1 MIMKMRLNFLCLA
14 AFLMLV
20 MNDALSKTYEELNGT
35 RLFVNSI
42 IEDVIGKGMTSVVIS
57 IIVMVLIA
65 VPLILGLL
73 AFWKFVIHINEDEIF
88 VKKNYILLR
97 WTGNGILLYNVLLI
111 PFHLLADN
119 INKNLMINSTAPFT
133 SNGGQ
138 IQLLHLK
145 DGMFHDGYVLFF
157 AFFCLIIAEAF
168 AIGIKLK
175 EEQELTI

>member
-1 MIMKMRLNFLCLA
+1 MKIRLNFLCLA

-20 MNDALSKTYEELNGT
+20 MSDALSKTYEEINGT

-42 IEDVIGKGMTSVVIS
+42 IEDFVGKGVTSVTIS

-65 VPLILGLL
+65 APLILGLL
-73 AFWKFVIHINEDEIF
+73 AFWKFIIHINDDEIF

-97 WTGNGILLYNVLLI
+97 WTGTGILLYNFLLI
-111 PFHLLADN
+111 PFHLLADYL
-119 INKNLMINSTAPFT
+119 NKNLMINS
-133 SNGGQ
+133 NGEQ
-138 IQLLHLK
+138 IQLFHLK
-145 DGMFHDGYVLFF
+145 DGMFHDEYVLFF

-175 EEQELTI
+175 EEQDLTI